1 MCIGGESEDTLEK
14 ILNIKTKISQVDRQL
29 QYMQLL
35 FEDKGTDEYITV
47 FGTDKADSSKST
59 TKHFK
64 GITTAI
70 NYINKIRGHY
80 NVYVN
85 LATTDGQGRAT
96 ENLISR
102 NVIALDF
109 DLKDLGAE
117 FNYKDLIHI
126 FKQNGLY
133 YHLLINS
140 GNGFHV
146 YLKTERTQDI
156 SKLTEINKAICQRVG
171 ADINACKVTQVLRVP
186 STYNYKNG
194 LKKQVRCIFLADKI
208 KDYAIDRLYSQ
219 FVYSTKIEET
229 NLKYVATKN
238 MPPCIIEILKG
249 VAEGERDFCLGRLT
263 KYFQLQNNSYN
274 QALAIIKEWNNRNTP
289 PISDNS
295 LEYHFKKYWEGNYLL
310 MGCKSDDECIQAIL
324 SKYCDKLECNKI
336 DKYQAVYSHEI
347 KTVDIEYSTMEKCKP
362 RYDKRGGKIMLDGN
376 HIAIISILK
385 VKEHGLNYKQIE
397 QELTSRITKKVRM
410 SKPTILKVLDELS
423 DMGVI
428 DKVVGNRKTIPTLY
442 KIKDLK
448 CLDTERVTISYQA
461 TQGFIDGAV
470 GQSAFRLYCYMMY
483 RLRREQNVVQEEIG
497 RDLGLTQKAISKS
510 MLELEQARY
519 INTIKDYRVNPLGA
533 NRVEWLA

>member
-274 QALAIIKEWNNRNTP
+274 QVLSIIKEWNLKNQP
-289 PISDNS
+289 PMQDNN
-295 LEYHFKKYWEGNYLL
+295 LEYYFKKYWEGNYLL
-310 MGCKSDDECIQAIL
+310 MGCKTDDVDIQAIL
-324 SKYCDKLECNKI
+324 SKYCNQYDCHKGDKFEV
-336 DKYQAVYSHEI
+336 VYTNASELVSFTY
-347 KTVDIEYSTMEKCKP
+347 KELDTMKF
-362 RYDKRGGKIMLDGN
+362 KRGRDIMLNGN
-376 HIAIISILK
+376 HVVLITILRQFNQ
-385 VKEHGLNYKQIE
+385 GLNYKQLE
-397 QELTSRITKKVRM
+397 QELTSTITQKCCM
-410 SKPTILKVLDELS
+410 SKPTILKVLDELKTL
-423 DMGVI
+423 GII
-428 DKVVGNRKTIPTLY
+428 DKIEGNRKTIPTLY
-442 KIKDLK
+442 KIKDINLVEK
-448 CLDTERVTISYQA
+448 EHLSINQHAIRRY
-461 TQGFIDGAV
+461 IDGAV
-470 GQSAFRLYCYMMY
+470 GQSALRVYVYMKY
-483 RLRREQNVVQEEIG
+483 RLQKGENVVQEELAQ
-497 RDLGLTQKAISKS
+497 DLGLTQPRLNQA
-510 MLELEQARY
+510 MQELERARY
-519 INTIKDYRVNPLGA
+519 VKSTLDFSVCKRGA
-533 NRVEWLA
+533 CRYEFM